1 MINSEL
7 LQKPLTAIADLFR
20 SRSLSPV
27 EYLKV
32 YLSRI
37 DRYDPLIN
45 AFIDVDWEGATAA
58 ARAAEQEIMDGR
70 RRGFLHGIPVAIKDI
85 LDIEGQRTSN
95 HSKIRLDHIA
105 ERDSFAVRRLREAGA
120 VIVGKTALHEFATGG
135 PSFDLPWPPARN
147 PWDIKRHPGGSSSGS
162 GAAVAARLV
171 PVALGTDTG
180 GSVRNP
186 ATACG
191 VTGMKPTFG
200 AVSRAGVFPLSPS
213 LDHVGVITAGVED
226 NAIAL
231 EPLLAKDPE
240 DPESVTHPSP
250 DLHSRINDGLRG
262 LRLGV
267 LEQFGDDAD
276 QEIRGAFAGALK
288 VFEGLGVQPVPVR
301 LSPLARYVGCGRQI
315 LQAES
320 FAIHEAWL
328 DSRPNDYGKRGRT
341 RLGAGRALSAADYI
355 RALQTR
361 DDLRREFTDATA
373 SFDAVL
379 SVSSLELPC
388 AIDDEAELNRSYDR
402 QARTPFNLLGL
413 PALSIPIG
421 FSKDGLPIGLQIA
434 GAAFSEAT
442 IYRIA
447 RSYEAATGWHLRQPD
462 LEGALNAEGQKEK
475 IQQDIRT

>member
-1 MINSEL
+1 MTI
-7 LQKPLTAIADLFR
+7 IADLFR
-20 SRSLSPV
+20 SKSLSPV
-27 EYLKV
+27 EYLKA

-58 ARAAEQEIMDGR
+58 ARAAEREIVSGR
-70 RRGFLHGIPVAIKDI
+70 HRGFLHGVPVAIKDI
-85 LDIEGQRTSN
+85 FDIEGQRTSG

-120 VIVGKTALHEFATGG
+120 VVVGKTALHEFATGG

-186 ATACG
+186 ATTCG
-191 VTGMKPTFG
+191 VTGIKPTFG
-200 AVSRAGVFPLSPS
+200 AVSRTGVFPLSPS
-213 LDHVGVITAGVED
+213 LDHVGVITVGVED

-240 DPESVTHPSP
+240 EPESVTHPSR
-250 DLHSRINDGLRG
+250 DLHNGMNDGIRG
-262 LRLGV
+262 LRLGI
-267 LEQFGDDAD
+267 LEQFGVQAD
-276 QEIRGAFAGALK
+276 PQIRGALSDAIE
-288 VFEGLGVQPVPVR
+288 VFKGLRADLVPVK
-301 LSPLARYVGCGRQI
+301 LSPLERYVDCGRLI

-320 FAIHEAWL
+320 FAIHETWL
-328 DSRPNDYGKRGRT
+328 DTRPDDYGKRGRT
-341 RLGAGRALSAADYI
+341 RLGAGRALSAANYNK
-355 RALQTR
+355 ALDTR
-361 DDLRREFTDATA
+361 TELRREFADATA
-373 SFDAVL
+373 TLDAVL
-379 SVSSLELPC
+379 CVSSLELPC
-388 AIDDEAELNRSYDR
+388 AIEDEAEINRSYDR

-421 FSKDGLPIGLQIA
+421 FSKEGLPIGLQIA

-447 RSYEAATGWHLRQPD
+447 RSYEAATGWHRRYPD
-462 LEGALNAEGQKEK
+462 LDALLVADSREGK
-475 IQQDIRT
+475 I